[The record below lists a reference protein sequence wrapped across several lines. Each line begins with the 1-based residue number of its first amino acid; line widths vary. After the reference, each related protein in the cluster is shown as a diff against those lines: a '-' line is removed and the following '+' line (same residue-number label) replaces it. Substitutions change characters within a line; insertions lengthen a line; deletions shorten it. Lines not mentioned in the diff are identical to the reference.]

1 MEDREIVDLYLKR
14 DENAIVATK
23 TKFGKY
29 IVTIAQNILG
39 SVDDA
44 LEVENDTYLKT
55 WNSIPPTVPLN
66 FKTFLGRISRN
77 LSIDMYRKSNSEKH
91 GSGNISLL
99 LDELSESL
107 PSNDGKPDEALDS
120 AELSHA
126 LSAFLKAQD
135 SDKRVMFIKRY
146 WYGASIDDIASEM
159 SLTQNNVAV
168 SLHRTRAALKEY
180 LESEGIAV

>member
-1 MEDREIVDLYLKR
+1 
-14 DENAIVATK
+14 
-23 TKFGKY
+23 
-29 IVTIAQNILG
+29 
-39 SVDDA
+39 
-44 LEVENDTYLKT
+44 
-55 WNSIPPTVPLN
+55 
-66 FKTFLGRISRN
+66 
-77 LSIDMYRKSNSEKH
+77 MYRKSNSEKH

-126 LSAFLKAQD
+126 LSAFLKSQD